1 MNKRDIFYYAK
12 FYGIPVYFQPEE
24 NEMVG
29 RNRFYN
35 FLLDLVIPVILL
47 LFSDAEEFGLTIENR
62 TIKRED
68 IDVLQF

>member
-1 MNKRDIFYYAK
+1 MDKRDIFYYAW
-12 FYGIPVYFQPEE
+12 FYGIPVYYQPEE

-35 FLLDLVIPVILL
+35 FLLDLVIPVILF
-47 LFSDAEEFGLTIENR
+47 FSDAEEFGLTIEHR

-68 IDVLQF
+68 IKLWY

>member
-1 MNKRDIFYYAK
+1 MNKQDIFYYAK
-12 FYGIPVYFQPEE
+12 SDGIPCYYQPEE

-35 FLLDLVIPVILL
+35 FLLDLVIPVILF
-47 LFSDAEEFGLTIENR
+47 FSDAEEFGITIENR

-68 IDVLQF
+68 IKLWY